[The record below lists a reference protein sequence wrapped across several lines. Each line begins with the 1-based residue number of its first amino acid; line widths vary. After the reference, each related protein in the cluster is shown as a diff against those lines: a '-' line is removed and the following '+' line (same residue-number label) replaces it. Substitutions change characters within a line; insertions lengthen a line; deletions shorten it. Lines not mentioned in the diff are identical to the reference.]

1 MGAVCGFVGGLFG
14 VGGASIAIPVIGIF
28 FGETQQLAQGTAFV
42 LVAPALAVSVVRY
55 FRVGKLDLRLG
66 LATMAGAL
74 PFALAGALFAT
85 SISSKYLRIAYAC
98 FLIALML
105 EYGLRA
111 MRARKGQAR
120 PRAPWGYASLV
131 GAVAGSVSGLFTVGG
146 SLLAIS
152 ASTWLFGISQLA
164 AQGLALVFQIPSC
177 VIGTVVYAR
186 AGQVD
191 WHLAIPLA
199 IGGVVTVTQGVDVA
213 HRLPERT
220 LRLLYI
226 GYISISALSLL
237 WKALLAP

>member
-1 MGAVCGFVGGLFG
+1 VGGLFG

-28 FGETQQLAQGTAFV
+28 FGESQQLAQGTAFV

-55 FRVGKLDLRLG
+55 FRVGNIDLRMG
-66 LATMAGAL
+66 FATMAGAL

-98 FLIALML
+98 FLIVLMI

-111 MRARKGQAR
+111 LRAKKLT
-120 PRAPWGYASLV
+120 PTKLPWPYAALV
-131 GAVAGSVSGLFTVGG
+131 GAVAGSISGLFTVGG
-146 SLLAIS
+146 SLLSIS
-152 ASTWLFGISQLA
+152 ANTWLFGISQLA

-177 VIGTVVYAR
+177 IIGTIVYAR

-199 IGGVVTVTQGVDVA
+199 VGGVLTVTQGVDVA

-226 GYISISALSLL
+226 AYISISALSLL
-237 WKALLAP
+237 WKALSAP